1 MKHARLVFGLSP
13 LRVSKTFN
21 FFMLQWVYSKWG
33 FLLKLDIDRI
43 VHLLPE
49 FAEAVHASGA
59 PMTRVWGFVDGTV
72 RSVARWAT
80 EGFRV
85 DVPIL
90 LLLTNIDYTDIHV
103 PYSYCKIV
111 QIQLETCDKFEVN
124 KCYL

>member
-1 MKHARLVFGLSP
+1 
-13 LRVSKTFN
+13 
-21 FFMLQWVYSKWG
+21 MLHWVHSKWG

-80 EGFRV
+80 GGFRV
-85 DVPIL
+85 DVAYLTSDKTTLTSMSRSVYCCCCCCIL
-90 LLLTNIDYTDIHV
+90 YINRSDLNHT
-103 PYSYCKIV
+103 
-111 QIQLETCDKFEVN
+111 Q
-124 KCYL
+124 